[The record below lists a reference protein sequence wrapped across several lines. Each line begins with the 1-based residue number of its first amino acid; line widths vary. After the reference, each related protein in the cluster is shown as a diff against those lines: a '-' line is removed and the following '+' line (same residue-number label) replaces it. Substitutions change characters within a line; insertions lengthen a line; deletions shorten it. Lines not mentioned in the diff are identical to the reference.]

1 MTYTIEFDK
10 EQNTLYQTDNQE
22 FNKAIEK
29 VKKFIKNNIPKDK
42 EYILLLYPMFHRIQK
57 FDDIYDI
64 NNLYVFIAYRSSEHP
79 EQYQF
84 CKLTNNRKKIRPST
98 INNYKT
104 DNYTRIYD
112 KIRFHQLI
120 ALNYCD
126 KEQCKEYIEAI
137 LNKTGKITKIDID
150 HIDNNKNNN
159 NPSNLIIISHID
171 NLKKR
176 NKRNMVYNVIDD
188 MDFDEAKKITIIDN
202 IPLKYNYCLYNNTV
216 FREYTGKTKVGVY
229 KEIKK
234 YQGNDGKFYYKL
246 QKKPIN
252 SYFIK
257 TAKELEDIINKAQ
270 SEEQHQRMLETK

>member
-22 FNKAIEK
+22 FNKAIDNIK
-29 VKKFIKNNIPKDK
+29 DFINKNIPKDK

-57 FDDIYDI
+57 FEDIYNID
-64 NNLYVFIAYRSSEHP
+64 NLYVFFAYKSDENP

-84 CKLTNNRKKIRPST
+84 CKLTNNKKKIRPST

-104 DNYTRIYD
+104 DAYARIYD

-137 LNKTGKITKIDID
+137 LNKSGKITKIDID
-150 HIDNNKNNN
+150 HIDSNKNNN
-159 NPSNLIIISHID
+159 NPSNLAIINHIE

-176 NKRNMVYNVIDD
+176 NKRQMEHNVIND
-188 MDFDEAKKITIIDN
+188 MDFDEANKITIIDN
-202 IPLKYNYCLYNNTV
+202 IPLKYNYYLYNNTV
-216 FREYTGKTKVGVY
+216 FREYTGKTKIGVC

-234 YQGNDGKFYYKL
+234 YAGNDGKYYYKI

-257 TAKELEDIINKAQ
+257 TAEELQNIINKQ
-270 SEEQHQRMLETK
+270 NEQQK

>member
-22 FNKAIEK
+22 FNKAIEN
-29 VKKFIKNNIPKDK
+29 VKDFINKNIPKDK
-42 EYILLLYPMFHRIQK
+42 EYILLLYPMFHKIQS
-57 FDDIYDI
+57 FEDIYNID
-64 NNLYVFIAYRSSEHP
+64 NLYVFFAYRNAEHP
-79 EQYQF
+79 DQYNF
-84 CKLTNNRKKIRPST
+84 NKLTNNKKKIRPST

-104 DNYTRIYD
+104 DAYARIYD

-126 KEQCKEYIEAI
+126 KEKCKEYIEAI

-150 HIDNNKNNN
+150 HIDSNRNNN
-159 NPSNLIIISHID
+159 NPSNLTIINHTE

-176 NKRNMVYNVIDD
+176 NKRHMEHNVIKD
-188 MDFDEAKKITIIDN
+188 MNFDEADKITIIDN
-202 IPLKYNYCLYNNTV
+202 IPLKYNYYLYNNTV
-216 FREYTGKTKVGVY
+216 FRAYTGKTKVGVC

-234 YQGNDGKFYYKL
+234 YQGNDGKIYYKI

-257 TAKELEDIINKAQ
+257 TAEELKDIINKQ
-270 SEEQHQRMLETK
+270 QQTEQQK